1 MDHKYFAYGSN
12 LVIERITERIGKVKF
27 LGSTSLENWGIRFNK
42 LGKDGTGKCNILKIQ
57 GEVVYGVIYEISRE
71 QKRKLD
77 EFEQGYETITL
88 KIPLI
93 GKCISYSAHDIS
105 NETVSSPFDWYKA
118 LVVTGAEKC
127 GFPASY
133 ISRLQEQKTIIDPNH
148 ERRTKN
154 LKVFDDLNT

>member
-57 GEVVYGVIYEISRE
+57 GEVIYGVIYEISRE

-105 NETVSSPFDWYKA
+105 NETVSNPFDWYKA
-118 LVVTGAEKC
+118 LVVIGAEKC

-133 ISRLQEQKTIIDPNH
+133 ISRLREQKTIIDPNN